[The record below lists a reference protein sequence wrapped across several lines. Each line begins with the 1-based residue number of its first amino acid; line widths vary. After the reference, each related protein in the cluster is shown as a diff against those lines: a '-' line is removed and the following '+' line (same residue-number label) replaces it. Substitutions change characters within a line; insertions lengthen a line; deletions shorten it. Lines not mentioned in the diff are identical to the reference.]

1 MHCIINQHVLKV
13 YLACIIYQLV
23 LQVYLACIVS
33 LLGEAQAGLLYR
45 SLYLGSLLAPGVRA
59 ADLNIE
65 FSKIPRRNVFY
76 WYLVLTDFD

>member
-1 MHCIINQHVLKV
+1 M
-13 YLACIIYQLV
+13 
-23 LQVYLACIVS
+23 QVYLACIVS

-65 FSKIPRRNVFY
+65 FSNAVIDQIDLFS
-76 WYLVLTDFD
+76 L

>member
-1 MHCIINQHVLKV
+1 MHCIVNQHVLK
-13 YLACIIYQLV
+13 
-23 LQVYLACIVS
+23 VYLACIVS

-65 FSKIPRRNVFY
+65 FSKIPRRNVFLLAFSSNRF
-76 WYLVLTDFD
+76 WLKVRKTDTFKSP

>member
-65 FSKIPRRNVFY
+65 FSKAVIDQIDLFS
-76 WYLVLTDFD
+76 L

>member
-1 MHCIINQHVLKV
+1 MHYIINQHVLK
-13 YLACIIYQLV
+13 
-23 LQVYLACIVS
+23 VYLACIVS